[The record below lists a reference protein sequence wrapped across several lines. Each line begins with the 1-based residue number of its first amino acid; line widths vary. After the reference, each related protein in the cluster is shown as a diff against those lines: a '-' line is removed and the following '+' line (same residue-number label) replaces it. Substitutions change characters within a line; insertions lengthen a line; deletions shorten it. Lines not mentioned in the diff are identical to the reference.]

1 MLCYYVGVAECLS
14 VCCVCVGGEVLPPE
28 LELAAD
34 ASETVANPTINFATV
49 NPYNESTGTIF
60 IQNFRYN

>member
-1 MLCYYVGVAECLS
+1 MFECLS

-34 ASETVANPTINFATV
+34 AMLLC
-49 NPYNESTGTIF
+49 
-60 IQNFRYN
+60 RCC